1 MRLGG
6 DDGEGVHRSMAE
18 RHAWVAELHAIDAPV
33 SGSSAPALQCTPDGC
48 RAIARRSPRADRG
61 GPRGGGLRRLRRPRH
76 QRLPI
81 VQSRQRPWSSLR
93 IGRRV
98 ALKGAQRYRQHA
110 LRDARSAV
118 PERREVESAGARGT
132 ARVGKRGRC
141 SLAAPRSSYTP
152 ATRQLHASLGR
163 PTLGGLVRG
172 CSRYR
177 RSAPLSPGCPQ
188 HHHRRAEHHDRHEAT
203 KRSQRQ

>member
-152 ATRQLHASLGR
+152 ATRFARSPDLGR
-163 PTLGGLVRG
+163 AR
-172 CSRYR
+172 SRVLAVPPLR
-177 RSAPLSPGCPQ
+177 APLARLPAASSPP
-188 HHHRRAEHHDRHEAT
+188 RRAPRPSRGYEAQSAAVT
-203 KRSQRQ
+203 SR